1 MRTGEWLCTVSG
13 CCVIL
18 TILTCASAIA
28 QPAGPDPVRA
38 HDIASLEGGLP
49 PLETVPFAPVPAI
62 NAATLAG
69 EALGARGEGP
79 LAVASVHRTNISAFR
94 APGIVDESQADDDDR
109 RLTWRLRF
117 SAAGA
122 TSIGVGFT
130 RYQMPPGGRLFV
142 FTPDYQEILGPFTDA
157 HNSDDG
163 QLWVPRLPG
172 TELVVEITVPA
183 DVMRDVEVEIG
194 AVERGFL
201 DESADTTFDDCQ
213 TDVVCSE
220 ANRYSRAVRSV
231 AFTEVTISGTV
242 WMCSGALINNTRQNR
257 KLYFL
262 TAYHCGGNKTVRDRS
277 MWWSR
282 DRVASL
288 KVFWRHHSDYC
299 GQRLARRRNQL
310 WQSGSRFVAGNLETD
325 FTLLELTRPLPESS
339 THVVH
344 FAGWS
349 RDPRTFNVVAG
360 IHHPGGTA
368 KSIAFDQRGPYKMN
382 ISPSWFYDA
391 EQGWRWGFSYGRCS
405 GDHCGGLLAAWD
417 KGGTKG
423 GSSGSPLFNGNQ
435 RILGQLWGGGGG
447 TCGNERIED
456 EGSVYGWVK
465 ASWEGGGTSSTRLRN
480 WLDPGRTGD
489 VAINGIDAERARP
502 NLVVRPTQV
511 SDSTLYAGQT
521 FTLFATVHNEGGG
534 TAQATRLRWYHRP
547 PGRGWTRFV
556 TSNFVSAL
564 WPSQSTSQRFT
575 TTAPSFVGTHRYAAC
590 VTSVPMENTGDNC
603 SRSVSVTVRDVA
615 GMPDLVVRNASVSDS
630 TPVVGQQ
637 FRLYAE
643 VRNIGTAASETTRLR
658 YWRRPLEGN
667 WELVGDNDYVPPFV
681 PGRRVIYSTLLTA
694 QPGMHE
700 YTACVV
706 PVRGEPSG
714 SNCSR
719 PYLTVTVSDAEYE
732 VTIDA
737 ARFDRSESFEW
748 DGEIFWRYWVDVT
761 ATNTGRR
768 ALVPTFAGDF
778 TGNPSFLFV
787 TFYDRSGN
795 FLGLSLK
802 DVYMGV
808 APWNPGEQRRGSL
821 WATIRG
827 HERSRVHSYVLSTYD
842 QYGVACIG
850 CEARQLLIDAEPDEL
865 FNLGTVPVRPSP
877 E

>member
-183 DVMRDVEVEIG
+183 DVLRDVEVEIG

-201 DESADTTFDDCQ
+201 DESADTIFDDCQ

-368 KSIAFDQRGPYKMN
+368 KSIAPTVL
-382 ISPSWFYDA
+382 
-391 EQGWRWGFSYGRCS
+391 
-405 GDHCGGLLAAWD
+405 H
-417 KGGTKG
+417 
-423 GSSGSPLFNGNQ
+423 
-435 RILGQLWGGGGG
+435 
-447 TCGNERIED
+447 
-456 EGSVYGWVK
+456 
-465 ASWEGGGTSSTRLRN
+465 LRAN
-480 WLDPGRTGD
+480 C
-489 VAINGIDAERARP
+489 
-502 NLVVRPTQV
+502 VRH
-511 SDSTLYAGQT
+511 L
-521 FTLFATVHNEGGG
+521 
-534 TAQATRLRWYHRP
+534 
-547 PGRGWTRFV
+547 
-556 TSNFVSAL
+556 
-564 WPSQSTSQRFT
+564 
-575 TTAPSFVGTHRYAAC
+575 
-590 VTSVPMENTGDNC
+590 
-603 SRSVSVTVRDVA
+603 
-615 GMPDLVVRNASVSDS
+615 
-630 TPVVGQQ
+630 
-637 FRLYAE
+637 
-643 VRNIGTAASETTRLR
+643 
-658 YWRRPLEGN
+658 
-667 WELVGDNDYVPPFV
+667 
-681 PGRRVIYSTLLTA
+681 
-694 QPGMHE
+694 
-700 YTACVV
+700 
-706 PVRGEPSG
+706 
-714 SNCSR
+714 
-719 PYLTVTVSDAEYE
+719 
-732 VTIDA
+732 
-737 ARFDRSESFEW
+737 
-748 DGEIFWRYWVDVT
+748 
-761 ATNTGRR
+761 
-768 ALVPTFAGDF
+768 
-778 TGNPSFLFV
+778 
-787 TFYDRSGN
+787 
-795 FLGLSLK
+795 
-802 DVYMGV
+802 
-808 APWNPGEQRRGSL
+808 
-821 WATIRG
+821 
-827 HERSRVHSYVLSTYD
+827 
-842 QYGVACIG
+842 
-850 CEARQLLIDAEPDEL
+850 
-865 FNLGTVPVRPSP
+865 
-877 E
+877 